1 MLKPSNKYSI
11 NHPLIT
17 PEFFLP
23 SHTSNIKLK
32 SLLIYD
38 DLSIPPDLVYDEY
51 KFIIDYTFSKASLPQ
66 PILIHPN
73 YHMYVDDLGKIIS
86 YPVNPVATQLYR
98 LALLNTYGIVS
109 NQTIHGNVALF
120 GSVPAAK
127 GYPRLNYYSVPY
139 ELVEQVIRMYQNYV
153 QN

>member
-23 SHTSNIKLK
+23 STTANLKLK

-38 DLSIPPDLVYDEY
+38 DISISPDLIYDEY
-51 KFIIDYTFSKASLPQ
+51 KSIIDYTFSKACLPQ

-73 YHMYVDDLGKIIS
+73 YHMYVDDLAKLIP

-98 LALLNTYGIVS
+98 LSLLNTYGIVS

-120 GSVPAAK
+120 GSIPTAN
-127 GYPRLNYYSVPY
+127 GYPQLNNYSVPY